1 MKILKACLFNID
13 KPDKNGNCFSKQAL
27 DDAMTA
33 FCDKPLYLLKEIPEL
48 DPTNNAIKEEDII
61 GVALESQ
68 WSDDDTKLTHT
79 FKLYEDKIK
88 DIDFSKVYPA
98 MYGHGELVADKHVI
112 IFTLSGFGLCKEPAF
127 DTEVRIFDG
136 GVL

>member
-1 MKILKACLFNID
+1 MKILKATILNID

-27 DDAMTA
+27 DDAMTT

-48 DPTNNAIKEEDII
+48 NISNSIKEEDII
-61 GVALESQ
+61 GVALESR

-98 MYGHGELVADKHVI
+98 MYGRGELVADNHVTT
-112 IFTLSGFGLCKEPAF
+112 FTLYGFGLCKEPSF

-136 GVL
+136 GVV